1 MASYITEI
9 QKLYIAYFNRPGDVA
24 GVQFWDGVVAGAQGD
39 TSAVSAAFASS
50 DEYRKT
56 FAGKSNA
63 DIVRTVYQNLFGRE
77 AEPAGVAWWAD
88 ALNTKV
94 TTIDSVVTVIA
105 SGAQGTDLDAF
116 NNKVAAAKAFT
127 AALDTYPESAAYGGD
142 DALAAAK
149 AYTAKVTDA
158 ASLAAATAPDT
169 LAATVA
175 AFVQASKMPLSF
187 TLSSGAD
194 SGVAF
199 TGGGGNDV
207 FNATGATW
215 SAGDVLQGG
224 GGVNTLTVT
233 DTAGALGAGLPAGA
247 QLSNIQQAQFSTT
260 GGFGGAT
267 AYDLSGAAGLQ
278 SVSVQAKGAINL
290 RLSDTAAATLATTSG
305 GVTVNGGKSVA
316 VDGNT
321 AAAVLTGDALAT
333 VKLANTSQ
341 AATIVNKTAGHTL
354 NLTVKAVTNK
364 ATITDAAAGAVKLT
378 VEAPGSSD
386 FNLDTAKATSLDIS
400 DAGAFTLT
408 TTALAAADQLKAI
421 TLRGTG
427 DMKADLSGILP
438 FNSFD
443 GSGFAGSTDLIV
455 ASASGIRFTGGTG
468 SDKVVLT
475 NGLSATGNFDLG
487 QGADSYTF
495 TTAAAAG
502 AKVAGGAGS
511 DTMVV
516 NDGKLLDA
524 AAKTVYSGFEILD
537 FSSGLHTYD
546 LAGAGG
552 ATSLI
557 TSAPMPSDVTFINAL
572 AGTSITFYSQ
582 AEAKTVYQPNVS
594 LTLADS
600 SGANDTLPITLVAV
614 DGVND
619 GAAKGSVQAHAVL
632 AKGIET
638 VRVTSTVQ
646 QPDADLVDTP
656 VNEATQAGQYSNEL
670 SYLFVDHAK
679 SVYLDG
685 GANLTIENIYSD
697 ALTLIDASAASGN
710 ILLSGATRV
719 DSTNDLSFTY
729 LGSAGGDDVYGTDA
743 IIVYQGNGG
752 ADQLHLKA
760 GNGSDLIKFA
770 KGSDS
775 TMTAPTAISLS
786 HTFDTID
793 FFETGS
799 DRIDLSQL
807 HLAQGAN
814 TGGIAKHT
822 LLANNEQLVAEM
834 ISNTAGFFNDGDANR
849 SLAFAT
855 DGMDGFLFV
864 DINADGNYTPGTDM
878 AVELVG
884 TSELVIGDVKFA

>member
-1 MASYITEI
+1 MALYTTEI
-9 QKLYIAYFNRPGDVA
+9 QKLYIAYFNRPGDVS
-24 GVQFWDGVVAGAQGD
+24 GVDFWEGVVAGAQGN

-50 DEYRKT
+50 DEYKKT

-63 DIVRTVYQNLFGRE
+63 DIVRTVYQNLFGRAAE
-77 AEPAGVAWWAD
+77 AAGVAWWAD
-88 ALNTKV
+88 ALDKKTI
-94 TTIDSVVTVIA
+94 TIDGVVTAIA
-105 SGAQGTDLDAF
+105 GGAQGTDLDAF
-116 NNKVAAAKAFT
+116 NNKVTAAKAFT
-127 AALDTYPESAAYGGD
+127 AALDTYPERAAYAGD
-142 DALAAAK
+142 DAAAAAK
-149 AYTAKVTDA
+149 AFTAKVIDA

-175 AFVQASKMPLSF
+175 AFVQASKAPLAF
-187 TLSSGAD
+187 TLSAGAD
-194 SGVAF
+194 NGVAF

-224 GGVNTLTVT
+224 GGINTLAVT
-233 DTAGALGAGLPAGA
+233 DTTGALAAGLPAGA
-247 QLSNIQQAQFSTT
+247 QLANIQQAQFSTN
-260 GGFGGAT
+260 GAFGGT
-267 AYDLSGAAGLQ
+267 AGYDLSGAAALQ
-278 SVSVQAKGAINL
+278 SVTVQAKGAINL

-305 GVTVNGGKSVA
+305 GVTVNGGKSVS

-321 AAAVLTGDALAT
+321 APASLTGDALAT
-333 VKLANTSQ
+333 VRLANTSQ

-364 ATITDAAAGAVKLT
+364 ATITDAAATAVKLT

-386 FNLDTAKATSLDIS
+386 FNLATDKATSLDIS

-408 TTALAAADQLKAI
+408 TTALAAADQLQSI

-443 GSGFAGSTDLIV
+443 GAGFAGSADLIV
-455 ASASGIRFTGGTG
+455 ASTSGFRFTGGTG
-468 SDKVVLT
+468 IDKVVLT
-475 NGLSATGNFDLG
+475 NGLSGTGSFDLG
-487 QGADSYTF
+487 KGDDSYTF

-502 AKVAGGAGS
+502 AKVAGGEGS

-516 NDGKLLDA
+516 NDGNLFDA

-552 ATSLI
+552 AKSLI

-582 AEAKTVYQPNVS
+582 AQTKTLYQPNVS

-600 SGANDTLPITLVAV
+600 SGTNDTLPIKLVAV

-619 GAAKGSVQAHAVL
+619 GAAKGSVEAHAVI

-638 VRVTSTVQ
+638 IRVTSTVQ
-646 QPDADLVDTP
+646 QVDTDLP
-656 VNEATQAGQYSNEL
+656 GTAGNEATQAGQYGNEL
-670 SYLFVDHAK
+670 SYLFVDNAK

-685 GANLTIENIYSD
+685 GAKLTIQNIYSD
-697 ALTLIDASAASGN
+697 ALTLIDASAASGD

-729 LGSAGGDDVYGTDA
+729 LGSAGGDDVYGTDST
-743 IIVYQGNGG
+743 IVYQGNGG

-760 GNGSDLIKFA
+760 GNGSDLVKFA

-786 HTFDTID
+786 HTFDVID
-793 FFETGS
+793 FFESGT
-799 DRIDLSQL
+799 DKIDLSQL

-814 TGGIAKHT
+814 TGGIAKHI
-822 LLANNEQLVAEM
+822 LLANNEQLVAEL
-834 ISNTAGFFNDGDANR
+834 ISHTAGFFNDGDANR

-855 DGMDGFLFV
+855 DGMDSYLFV
-864 DINADGNYTPGTDM
+864 DINADGNYSAGVDM

-884 TSELVIGDVKFA
+884 TNQLTIGDVRFA